1 MCSIY
6 YLQCTLYVSRFLVVL
21 GVDGV
26 PTVYM
31 NVHVRMVD
39 TVTRLLVPAHVH
51 LDTRGS
57 GIFMY
62 FTAF

>member
-1 MCSIY
+1 M
-6 YLQCTLYVSRFLVVL
+6 RFLVVL

-62 FTAF
+62 FTVS